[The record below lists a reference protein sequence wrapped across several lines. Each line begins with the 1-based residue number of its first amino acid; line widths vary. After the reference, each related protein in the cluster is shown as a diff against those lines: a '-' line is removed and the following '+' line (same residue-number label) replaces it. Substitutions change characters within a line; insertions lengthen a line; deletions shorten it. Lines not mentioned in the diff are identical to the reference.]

1 MVAKFSSDSL
11 TTLAIPPIT
20 LLSWQIEG
28 VMKVHKSSLWVTDLD
43 GSH

>member
-11 TTLAIPPIT
+11 TTVEIPPIT

-28 VMKVHKSSLWVTDLD
+28 VMKVHRRTNCSL
-43 GSH
+43 